1 MKKNVLTS
9 VTVSLAAAAMI
20 SGTAMA
26 AEYKVGIIQFVDDA
40 SLNQIEQNIEKEL
53 TAKSEEGGD
62 TYVFDG
68 YVYNG
73 QADSTTLNQITTQ
86 LLDDG
91 VDVIVP
97 IATPAAQIV
106 QAATEDNQIP
116 VVFSAVS
123 DPVGAGLA
131 ESMDAPG
138 ANITG
143 TSDALNTNAILDLM
157 FVANPDIKK
166 VGLLYSQS
174 EDSSKKPIEDA
185 KAYLDEKGI
194 EYVEK
199 TGTNNT
205 EVTQAADALIAAG
218 VDAVFTPTDNTVMTA
233 ELAIYEKFIDAG
245 IPHYCGADSFALNG
259 AFCGYGVDYAKL
271 GVETADIVIEVLQG
285 ADPATT
291 PIKTFDNGIATVNTE
306 TAEALG
312 IDYSGFAELCT
323 GVVETVTAEEFES
336 TVSSSSREGMQSVA
350 SMLAEDW
357 VAMRGWA
364 ERPSYKI
371 PAAEAH
377 LLLRPYLS
385 LKGVCYGFIIIV
397 FCHRERPGAWLH
409 LCAGGTGSVSE
420 LFHFEY
426 CRPVNGRLL
435 YVRVCSRCS
444 GGDHGTSDPGA
455 VCSDGSRR
463 VLWLHYGVFT
473 DEAWC
478 RINPCGNHC

>member
-53 TAKSEEGGD
+53 TAKSEEGED

-86 LLDDG
+86 LIDDG

-245 IPHYCGADSFALNG
+245 IPHYGGADSFALNG

-271 GVETADIVIEVLQG
+271 GVETADMVIEVLQG

-323 GVVETVTAEEFES
+323 GVVETVTAEEFE
-336 TVSSSSREGMQSVA
+336 
-350 SMLAEDW
+350 
-357 VAMRGWA
+357 
-364 ERPSYKI
+364 
-371 PAAEAH
+371 
-377 LLLRPYLS
+377 
-385 LKGVCYGFIIIV
+385 
-397 FCHRERPGAWLH
+397 
-409 LCAGGTGSVSE
+409 
-420 LFHFEY
+420 
-426 CRPVNGRLL
+426 
-435 YVRVCSRCS
+435 
-444 GGDHGTSDPGA
+444 
-455 VCSDGSRR
+455 
-463 VLWLHYGVFT
+463 
-473 DEAWC
+473 
-478 RINPCGNHC
+478 